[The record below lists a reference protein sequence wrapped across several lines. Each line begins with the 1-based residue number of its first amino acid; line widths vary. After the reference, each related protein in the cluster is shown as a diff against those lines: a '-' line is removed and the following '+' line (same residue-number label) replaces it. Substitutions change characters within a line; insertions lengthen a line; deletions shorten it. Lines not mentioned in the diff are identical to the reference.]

1 MNRWEFQDAERRV
14 ALWLLQLHNMALVT
28 MAITMNAEL
37 LCRDEKD
44 FIALHVNS
52 NKNNNKTKKNPD
64 VTAIFQV

>member
-37 LCRDEKD
+37 LCRDEKE

-52 NKNNNKTKKNPD
+52 NKNNNKTKKTPM
-64 VTAIFQV
+64 